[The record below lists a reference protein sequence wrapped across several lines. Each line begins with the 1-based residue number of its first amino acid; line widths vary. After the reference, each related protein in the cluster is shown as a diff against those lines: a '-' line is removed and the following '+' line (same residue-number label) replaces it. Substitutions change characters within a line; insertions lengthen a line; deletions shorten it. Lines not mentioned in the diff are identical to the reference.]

1 MTVRFWWPWVLGVIG
16 VALVAALGIN
26 AYALLRDDGETTSQV
41 AHVSPTAAPT
51 LQATPDTSPPID
63 VELSRRCLEAYL
75 GMDAFNYLVVAEA
88 RGLRSPSTPEEADK
102 QLQQYVDALLFT
114 HEHCLSGSVV
124 PVQNPGADISTICI
138 QARVDIRKLKRLE
151 PELQSGATDDRL
163 TLLEA
168 FIEANC
174 R

>member
-1 MTVRFWWPWVLGVIG
+1 
-16 VALVAALGIN
+16 
-26 AYALLRDDGETTSQV
+26 
-41 AHVSPTAAPT
+41 
-51 LQATPDTSPPID
+51 
-63 VELSRRCLEAYL
+63 LEAYI
-75 GMDAFNYLVVAEA
+75 GIDAFNYRLVLEA
-88 RGLRSPSTPEEADK
+88 RGLLSPSTPEEADK
-102 QLQQYVDALLFT
+102 QLQQYVDAARFT

-124 PVQNPGADISTICI
+124 PVWNPGADTSTICI
-138 QARVDIRKLKRLE
+138 QARADIRELKRLE